1 MTYTFPNGENDPKGN
16 IMSVKFAEQVLE
28 GMVDENG
35 HCGERGMSAKQFEI
49 LRPYL
54 EETKARYCGGWT
66 GSNGGGI
73 QFSEWDAEGT
83 IGKFNV
89 KLHLV
94 HHFNLRV
101 EVVSIDQWIDEVPTF
116 EGSEW
121 QAEPKKRI
129 DLELTLVRVNS
140 FERPAYTYGTETVR
154 IFTLADDEGNCYVWK
169 TTGYLETYGEDD
181 RYTFAKPGDKVT
193 MRATVKEHGEWNGI
207 KQTVLTRCKVSE
219 IAER

>member
-1 MTYTFPNGENDPKGN
+1 
-16 IMSVKFAEQVLE
+16 MSIKFAEQVLE

-35 HCGERGMSAKQFEI
+35 HCGERGMSRKQFEV

-54 EETKARYCGGWT
+54 NQTEAKYCGGWT
-66 GSNGGGI
+66 GNRGGHVG
-73 QFSEWDAEGT
+73 FTERDAEGT

-94 HHFNLRV
+94 SHFNLRV

-121 QAEPKKRI
+121 QHEPKKRV
-129 DLELTLVRVNS
+129 DMELTLIRVNS
-140 FERPAYTYGTETVR
+140 YERERYCGYGTETVR
-154 IFTLADDEGNCYVWK
+154 IYTLADAEGNCYVWK
-169 TTGYLETYGEDD
+169 TTGWLEVETDD
-181 RYTFAKPGDKVT
+181 GFILAKPGDKVS
-193 MRATVKEHGEWNGI
+193 MRATVKEHGEYHGI

-219 IAER
+219 IRKWR